1 MTMDPTR
8 RLCAFCK
15 REREREREQSG
26 TKERCEI
33 RCPKG
38 EISKEQNQEVWF
50 LKEGVFYCLMN
61 ISSFGFEVLV
71 FVFSLFSGALILR
84 EEMMRGVDPCDRGFW
99 L

>member
-1 MTMDPTR
+1 MDPTR

-61 ISSFGFEVLV
+61 ISSFLLELSCLLLGSK
-71 FVFSLFSGALILR
+71 SLFLCFHFLVG
-84 EEMMRGVDPCDRGFW
+84 P
-99 L
+99 